1 MKYTFICDKCK
12 KEIVKRIPMEEVSST
27 KVFCDCGTQM
37 HQKWSSALQ
46 IPDYMK
52 AGEEQEIEWVKD
64 RLQNRPS
71 GKRKVL
77 Y

>member
-1 MKYTFICDKCK
+1 MKYTFIGDKCK
-12 KEIVKRIPMEEVSST
+12 KELVERSARGEGSSA